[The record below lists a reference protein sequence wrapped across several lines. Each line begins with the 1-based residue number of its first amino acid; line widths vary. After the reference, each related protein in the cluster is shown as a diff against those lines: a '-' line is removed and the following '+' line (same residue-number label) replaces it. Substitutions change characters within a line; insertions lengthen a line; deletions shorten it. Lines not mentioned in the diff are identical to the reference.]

1 MEELFQ
7 NALGI
12 TSPWYI
18 ESIEFNTEQSRLDIF
33 LNFYKGATFK
43 DNGEDDASGKVYPA
57 YDTLRKEWRHMN
69 FFQHECYLHAR
80 VPRIKRDDGKVR
92 LIAPPWSGKLK
103 GFTLLFEAFLIQMCR
118 SMPVHHVSKLT
129 GVSDYRLW
137 TLLELYVNTARFD
150 EDFSKFHTIGMDETS
165 AARGHDYITLFVDL
179 GEKKTIF
186 VADGKGSE
194 TVREFTADLK
204 EHNGKAVQIKQV
216 SCDMSPAFIKGVRE
230 ELTQAA
236 VTFDKFHII
245 KIINEA
251 VDSVRRE
258 EAKTNPLL
266 TGTRYALLKNENNL
280 TAKQK
285 TIRENLCL
293 PGLNLKSVRAM
304 HIRETFQ
311 QLYTA
316 TSREEF
322 ETRLKQWYFWATH
335 SRLKPIIKAAKTI
348 KRHWD
353 GVLNW
358 KESQINNGLLEGLNS
373 VIQAAKR
380 KARGYKKPHFKI
392 IVYLLTGKLDFT
404 KVNRLCL
411 PIYRPRVF

>member
-12 TSPWYI
+12 SYPWYI

-33 LNFYKGATFK
+33 LNFQRGATFK
-43 DNGEDDASGKVYPA
+43 DNREDDPSGKEYPA
-57 YDTLRKEWRHMN
+57 YDTFQKEWRHMN

-80 VPRIKRDDGKVR
+80 VPRIERDDGKFR
-92 LIAPPWSGKLK
+92 LIPPPWSGKLK

-118 SMPVHHVSKLT
+118 SMPVNHVSKLT
-129 GVSDYRLW
+129 GVSNYRLW
-137 TLLELYVNTARFD
+137 TLLELYVNAARFD
-150 EDFSKFHTIGMDETS
+150 EDYSELHAIGMDETS

-179 GEKKTIF
+179 EEKKTIF

-194 TVREFTADLK
+194 TVSEFADDLQ
-204 EHNGKAVQIKQV
+204 EHNGKPEQIKQV

-230 ELTQAA
+230 KLTEAEI
-236 VTFDKFHII
+236 TFDKFHII
-245 KIINEA
+245 KIINDA
-251 VDSVRRE
+251 VDRVRRE

-266 TGTRYALLKNENNL
+266 TGARYALLKNENNL

-285 TIRENLCL
+285 TIRESLCL
-293 PGLNLKSVRAM
+293 PGLNLKSVRALQ
-304 HIRETFQ
+304 IRETFQ
-311 QLYTA
+311 QLYTTA
-316 TSREEF
+316 SCEKF
-322 ETRLKQWYFWATH
+322 EARLKRWYFWATH
-335 SRLKPIIKAAKTI
+335 SKLEPIIKAAKII

-358 KESQINNGLLEGLNS
+358 KNSQINNGLLEGLNS

-392 IVYLLTGKLDFT
+392 MVYLLTGKLDFT
-404 KVNRLCL
+404 KVNKACL
-411 PIYRPRVF
+411 PT

>member
-1 MEELFQ
+1 MKELFQ
-7 NALGI
+7 TALGI
-12 TSPWYI
+12 IYPWYI
-18 ESIEFNTEQSRLDIF
+18 ESLNFDTEKSRLDIYI
-33 LNFYKGATFK
+33 NFRRGATFR
-43 DNGEDDASGKVYPA
+43 DNEENDPSGKEYKA
-57 YDTLRKEWRHMN
+57 YDTVQKEWRHMN

-80 VPRIKRDDGKVR
+80 VPRIKRDDKKVR
-92 LIAPPWSGKLK
+92 LIPPPWSSKLN

-118 SMPVHHVSKLT
+118 SMSVHHVSKLT
-129 GVSDYRLW
+129 NVSDHRLW
-137 TLLELYVNTARFD
+137 TLLELYVNAVRFD
-150 EDFSKFHTIGMDETS
+150 GDYSKLHTIGMDETS

-179 GEKKTIF
+179 EEKRTVF
-186 VADGKGSE
+186 VTDGKGSE
-194 TVREFTADLK
+194 TVRDFTADLK
-204 EHNGKAVQIKQV
+204 ERNGKAENIKQV

-230 ELTQAA
+230 ELPEAK

-266 TGTRYALLKNENNL
+266 AGARYALLKNESNL

-285 TIRENLCL
+285 SIRQGLCL
-293 PGLNLKSVRAM
+293 PGLNLKSMRTLQ
-304 HIRETFQ
+304 IRETFQ
-311 QLYTA
+311 QLYA
-316 TSREEF
+316 APSKEEF
-322 ETRLKQWYFWATH
+322 EFGLKKWYFWATH
-335 SRLKPIIKAAKTI
+335 SQLKPIVKAAKTI

-358 KESQINNGLLEGLNS
+358 KDSQINNGLLEGLNS

-392 IVYLLTGKLDFT
+392 MAYLLTGKLDFST
-404 KVNRLCL
+404 VNRAYV
-411 PIYRPRVF
+411 PT